1 MEKKIVRQGT
11 FLILVVLVTVTFFG
25 LIQNFLLASFWA
37 ALLALIFRDTFRRLR
52 IRFKGRDNLA
62 ASLTTFLILF
72 VVVIPLLFITIA
84 LVQQSTELYAS
95 VRSGDIDANILLDWI
110 QSRAPIADEFLQRFG
125 YSFEQL
131 KTSLS
136 EIALSVTQTAAS
148 QAINFT
154 QNAINWI
161 VQFFL
166 MLYLLFFFLRDG
178 QKIMQGIMDVFPMG
192 NRREKILFHRFA
204 KVSRATLKGTM
215 IVALVQGSIGG
226 ILFALVGIQGAVFWG
241 AVMTLL
247 SLLPV
252 GGSGVVWLPAAIIM
266 FAQGNYGKGI
276 IIIIAGVLIIGMI
289 DNFLRPMLVGRD
301 TEMPDYLVLMATLGG
316 IAWFGLSGFVLGPV
330 VAALFITCWEMVGK
344 EYGGKDR

>member
-1 MEKKIVRQGT
+1 MQKNIIRQGT
-11 FLILVVLVTVTFFG
+11 FLILVILVTVTFFG
-25 LIQNFLLASFWA
+25 LIQSFLLASFWA
-37 ALLALIFRDTFRRLR
+37 ALLALIFRNTFRRLR
-52 IRFKGRDNLA
+52 IRFRGKDNLA
-62 ASLTTFLILF
+62 ASLTTLLILF
-72 VVVIPLLFITIA
+72 VVVIPLFFITVA
-84 LVQQSTELYAS
+84 LVQQSAELYAS
-95 VRSGDIDANILLDWI
+95 IQAGDIDANIVIDWL
-110 QSRAPIADEFLQRFG
+110 QSRVPIADEFLQGFG
-125 YSFEQL
+125 YSFAQL
-131 KTSLS
+131 KTALS
-136 EIALSVTQTAAS
+136 DIALSVTQAAAG

-154 QNAINWI
+154 QNAINWM

-178 QKIMQGIMDVFPMG
+178 QEIMQRVMDVLPMG

-204 KVSRATLKGTM
+204 KVARATLKGTM

-226 ILFALVGIQGAVFWG
+226 VLFALVGIQGAVFWG

-252 GGSGVVWLPAAIIM
+252 GGSGIVWIPAAIIM
-266 FAQGNYGKGI
+266 FVQGAYAKGI
-276 IIIIAGVLIIGMI
+276 IIIVAGVLIIGMI

-301 TEMPDYLVLMATLGG
+301 TEMPDYLILLATLGG

-330 VAALFITCWEMVGK
+330 VAALFITCWDMVGK